1 MGHPLTKITKRTPG
15 PSTEPKLSV
24 EWIYPS
30 IFSPLKRDAADLFTA
45 SLKSIRDMPA
55 LLAHKST
62 PAAADNRL
70 SHTFRPPGPPQRSDW
85 CPYILSWQVLAITSS
100 CCSLVRS
107 MNFTAYPDTRIV
119 KFAYSSF
126 SGCSIASISF
136 SVPNTFTFR

>member
-1 MGHPLTKITKRTPG
+1 TALSLFEIHYVPYV
-15 PSTEPKLSV
+15 KLPQFCHSNTLK
-24 EWIYPS
+24 S
-30 IFSPLKRDAADLFTA
+30 AQHLCRFRKGTGLSAKRDGAAV
-45 SLKSIRDMPA
+45 K
-55 LLAHKST
+55 K
-62 PAAADNRL
+62 
-70 SHTFRPPGPPQRSDW
+70 GRSQTEFHYV
-85 CPYILSWQVLAITSS
+85 PENYILSWQVLAITSS